1 MATQKAKTSPKKAP
15 TAVQTAPK
23 RPADEKPILAWEA
36 KEFAEYDRNKRWYVL
51 VGLVGVA
58 LVAGTLLFKQWL
70 AAVVFA
76 LATYVV
82 LRHAGDAPRTV
93 TYAISRLGV
102 FVGEKFHPYS
112 ELRTYWLVYNPPA
125 KSLTFQ
131 SASRFKPLIKMHL
144 ADVDPDAVRN
154 ALKPYLPELPKQGE
168 DFIDKF
174 ARFIRL

>member
-1 MATQKAKTSPKKAP
+1 MATKKPKTDPKPVAP
-15 TAVQTAPK
+15 TAQN
-23 RPADEKPILAWEA
+23 PADEKPILAWEA

-51 VGLVGVA
+51 VILIGV
-58 LVAGTLLFKQWL
+58 LFVAGSLVLQQWL
-70 AAVVFA
+70 AAVVFV

-82 LRHAGDAPRTV
+82 VRYAGDTPRTI

-112 ELRTYWLVYNPPA
+112 ELKTYWVVYNPPA

-131 SASRFKPLIKMHL
+131 NTSRFKPLIKMRL
-144 ADVDPDAVRN
+144 AEVDPDAVRN
-154 ALKPYLPELPKQGE
+154 ALRPYLPELPKQGE

-174 ARFIRL
+174 SRFIRL